1 MLGERLTWRSIT
13 NTDVAK
19 APFNLSDG
27 ICAPIHCDDLH
38 LVGWKCLGNSVG
50 AASIV
55 MGLEIPMALFIPES
69 IETGRLRRAPVVG
82 RINQ

>member
-27 ICAPIHCDDLH
+27 ICSPIHRDDLH
-38 LVGWKCLGNSVG
+38 LFSRKSLGNSVG

-55 MGLEIPMALFIPES
+55 VGFEIPMALFIPES
-69 IETGRLRRAPVVG
+69 IEAGRLRRAPVVG
-82 RINQ
+82 RSNQ